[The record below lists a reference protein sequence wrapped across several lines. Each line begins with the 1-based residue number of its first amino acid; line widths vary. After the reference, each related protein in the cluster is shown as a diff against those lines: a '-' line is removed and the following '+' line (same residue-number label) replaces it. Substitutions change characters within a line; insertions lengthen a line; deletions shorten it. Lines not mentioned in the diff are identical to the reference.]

1 MSSTVLSAFGSF
13 APLALGVLLALAGS
27 AIPIVID
34 SAKSNW
40 RKQFR
45 RQVKS
50 AVVRQ
55 SLTFPDLQHM
65 AERWNQD
72 RQAVLQSLRVLLAE
86 ALSGDDPE
94 AEKRA
99 DDIRKL
105 LLSHEAREPYAELP
119 ENISLQ
125 LSSIVQAEPQRS
137 EEVAQLAASLS
148 DLYSSNQRDAAR
160 QKKLGFWG
168 FVIGVIG
175 LLLSIP
181 GLYITFKT

>member
-1 MSSTVLSAFGSF
+1 MSSTVLSVFGNI
-13 APLALGVLLALAGS
+13 APLALGLIVAVFVTA
-27 AIPIVID
+27 APIVID
-34 SAKSNW
+34 TAKSNW

-45 RQVKS
+45 RQIKN

-55 SLTFPDLQHM
+55 TLTFPDLQHL

-72 RQAVLQSLRVLLAE
+72 RQAVLQSLRILLAE
-86 ALSGDDPE
+86 ALSGDDPD
-94 AEKRA
+94 AEKHA
-99 DDIRKL
+99 DDVRKL

-125 LSSIVQAEPQRS
+125 LASLVQTSPQRS
-137 EEVAQLAASLS
+137 MEVAQLAASLS
-148 DLYSSNQRDAAR
+148 ELYSANQRDAAR
-160 QKKLGFWG
+160 QKKLSFWG
-168 FVIGVIG
+168 FVVGIIG